1 MTTERRTAFVSTPFF
16 RAILG
21 FCLFSIVALFWSRL
35 NPKQETYEQKRAAVR
50 TKMLQDLRLEDEKK
64 LNNYSWVDE
73 KKGIVQIPIERAE
86 EIVMAELKTKTA
98 QPTAVK
104 VENPYP
110 TGLQSAP
117 TPAPTPAPT
126 AKTPEVKK

>member
-1 MTTERRTAFVSTPFF
+1 MTTERQTAFVSTAYF
-16 RAILG
+16 RAILV
-21 FCLFSIVALFWSRL
+21 FCLFSVVALLWVRMV
-35 NPKQETYEQKRAAVR
+35 PKTETYDQKRAAFR
-50 TKMLQDLRLEDEKK
+50 LKTLQELRVEDEKK
-64 LNNYSWVDE
+64 LGRYSWVDE

-86 EIVMAELKTKTA
+86 EIVMAELKTKSP

-110 TGLQSAP
+110 AGLQSVP
-117 TPAPTPAPT
+117 TPPPAPARA